1 MVLLN
6 FFDTSKVMI
15 AKQSSE
21 PHSKMRISFSNTS
34 YDIFG
39 KLKII
44 NKYENYLRCDKTPG
58 RLILSDVSRH
68 DVCPLPG
75 VINPDQSDVWVNDVM
90 AVERHRV
97 YPEIILP
104 VSQ

>member
-34 YDIFG
+34 YDIFV
-39 KLKII
+39 KLTII
-44 NKYENYLRCDKTPG
+44 NKYVKITCGVTR
-58 RLILSDVSRH
+58 RLA
-68 DVCPLPG
+68 G
-75 VINPDQSDVWVNDVM
+75 
-90 AVERHRV
+90 
-97 YPEIILP
+97 
-104 VSQ
+104 